1 MIDTKT
7 LAIIDE
13 RLREIFPAKSNLP
26 FGGLNVLLCGDFFQL
41 PPVGGHCLFL
51 RPRTNETTGKNTHNE
66 GSLKGHHLYLGFN
79 RTIRLTEVMR
89 QRGEDERSI
98 RFRQALGELRTSE
111 LSKESWELF
120 CTRVANQLPPPEIDA
135 FESALRLYFTNEEV
149 RDENSGKMVAIQR
162 PVKRLLA
169 RHVGP
174 KAAGATEDEADNLA
188 PELYLCLDARV
199 MLTTNLWTEIG
210 LVNGSM
216 GTVYDISW
224 DSNQNPASDLP
235 TRVLIRFDDYKGPG
249 FPGCP
254 LGIIPVFTITR
265 QFEFKG
271 YACSRTQFPL
281 RLAYAITVH
290 KSQGLTL
297 QRARL
302 NLNKKEHCLGLS
314 YVAMSRVKSLDGVL
328 LEVPFDFE
336 RFTVSKSPV
345 FTDRELDYAFRTSQL
360 I

>member
-1 MIDTKT
+1 
-7 LAIIDE
+7 
-13 RLREIFPAKSNLP
+13 
-26 FGGLNVLLCGDFFQL
+26 
-41 PPVGGHCLFL
+41 
-51 RPRTNETTGKNTHNE
+51 
-66 GSLKGHHLYLGFN
+66 
-79 RTIRLTEVMR
+79 
-89 QRGEDERSI
+89 
-98 RFRQALGELRTSE
+98 
-111 LSKESWELF
+111 
-120 CTRVANQLPPPEIDA
+120 
-135 FESALRLYFTNEEV
+135 
-149 RDENSGKMVAIQR
+149 
-162 PVKRLLA
+162 LA
-169 RHVGP
+169 RHIGP

-224 DSNQNPASDLP
+224 DSNQNPTSDLP
-235 TRVLIRFDDYKGPG
+235 TRVLIRFDDYKGPA

-254 LGIIPVFTITR
+254 LGVVPVFTITR

-271 YACSRTQFPL
+271 CACSRTQFPL

-302 NLNKKEHCLGLS
+302 NLSKREHCLGLS
-314 YVAMSRVKSLDGVL
+314 YIAVSRVKSLDGVL
-328 LEVPFDFE
+328 FEVPFDFE